1 MNLSVEFE
9 VSFLFNSTTVKED
22 FLALTME
29 LTGHIDVQFDVNSMV
44 CLLRG

>member
-9 VSFLFNSTTVKED
+9 ASFLFNSTTVKED

-29 LTGHIDVQFDVNSMV
+29 LTGHSDVNSMV
-44 CLLRG
+44 HLLRG